1 MIHLYLIIHLIG
13 FGLLASVVFITP
25 VLESSLRKTENYS
38 DALRLLKVSTRIGIL
53 SPVAVVVML
62 ASGIGLMTM
71 YDYGIFSHGWLTG
84 KLLIFLVML
93 LNGGYSSV
101 NISKKRREIYEELA
115 AGKDNPRL
123 PGDLLR
129 MHNRQ
134 SQYVRLQ
141 AVFLLMILIFTVY
154 KPGL

>member
-1 MIHLYLIIHLIG
+1 MIKLYLIIHLIG
-13 FGLLASVVFITP
+13 FGLLAGVIFIIP
-25 VLESSLRKTENYS
+25 LLESSLRKTVNYN
-38 DALRLLKVSTRIGIL
+38 DALSQLKIISKVGLL
-53 SPVAVVVML
+53 SPIAVVIML
-62 ASGIGLMTM
+62 ASGIGLMSTLG
-71 YDYGIFSHGWLTG
+71 YGIFTYGWLTG
-84 KLLIFLVML
+84 KLLIFLVL
-93 LNGGYSSV
+93 ILNGGYAAV

-123 PGDLLR
+123 PGELLR

-134 SQYVRLQ
+134 SQFTRLQ